1 MKRPFLRFII
11 ISLSAGWIIPFGIF
25 CWSIYDFVW
34 NVMWPTLA
42 LNDNQ
47 VSTFHPIQWG
57 AINLIVSMV
66 WLVIVIIGWSL
77 YLTRER
83 NSPI

>member
-1 MKRPFLRFII
+1 
-11 ISLSAGWIIPFGIF
+11 
-25 CWSIYDFVW
+25 
-34 NVMWPTLA
+34 MWPTLA